1 MSRNFMSRIFSVPIT
16 CNGASMMSMGVNA
29 TGTLGGRAPKR
40 RESSKKTVSDELPT
54 EGKQRQ
60 RRDAVRHWVASEVTA
75 IHSAG
80 SSDSDYS
87 VMSVTK

>member
-1 MSRNFMSRIFSVPIT
+1 MHGCQRHWNI
-16 CNGASMMSMGVNA
+16 
-29 TGTLGGRAPKR
+29 GG
-40 RESSKKTVSDELPT
+40 SSAEEARVEKKTVSDELPT